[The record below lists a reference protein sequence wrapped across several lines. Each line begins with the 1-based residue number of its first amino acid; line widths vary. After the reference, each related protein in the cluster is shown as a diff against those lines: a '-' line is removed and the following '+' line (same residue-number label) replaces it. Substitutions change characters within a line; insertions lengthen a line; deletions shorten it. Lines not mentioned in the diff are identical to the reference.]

1 MQDEPIDTPRRIAF
15 WGGILGVVLG
25 LLLLQHLLAEY
36 PDWGQTTIYALA
48 TIPPF
53 GLWALTLT
61 IAQRVVDRR
70 AARRD
75 RE

>member
-25 LLLLQHLLAEY
+25 LLLLRHLLAEY
-36 PDWGQTTIYALA
+36 PELGETTIYALA
-48 TIPPF
+48 TVLPF

-61 IAQRVVDRR
+61 VAQHVVNRR
-70 AARRD
+70 SGGGK
-75 RE
+75 

>member
-15 WGGILGVVLG
+15 WGGILGVVFG
-25 LLLLQHLLAEY
+25 LLLLQFLLAEY
-36 PDWGQTTIYALA
+36 PHWGQTTIYALA

-70 AARRD
+70 AARRN